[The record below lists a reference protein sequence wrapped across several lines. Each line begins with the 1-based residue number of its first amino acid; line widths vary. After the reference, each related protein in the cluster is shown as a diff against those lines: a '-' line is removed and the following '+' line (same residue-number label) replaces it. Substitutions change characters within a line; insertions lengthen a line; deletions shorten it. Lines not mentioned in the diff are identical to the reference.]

1 MKSNHTK
8 LSYIERDF
16 MGFIFRWP
24 SSSLAIPPQQYTMMM
39 IMTMTMMVMVAMII
53 MIVMTKQM
61 VDLIWWWSGMPTAY
75 FSGTFAPTT
84 LLQVKAAIQGFS
96 HVGLLYRN
104 YSILLDI
111 QSRFISRP
119 NICYI
124 YEKQGNQGYQIV
136 PSSLSLSPYSGDQGS
151 GLLT

>member
-39 IMTMTMMVMVAMII
+39 IMTNAMMVMVAMII

-61 VDLIWWWSGMPTAY
+61 VDLIWWWAGMPTAY

-119 NICYI
+119 NILTLEYACLCVCVCVCDQ
-124 YEKQGNQGYQIV
+124 KT
-136 PSSLSLSPYSGDQGS
+136 PSNTLSTAAPKLDSG
-151 GLLT
+151 

>member
-1 MKSNHTK
+1 
-8 LSYIERDF
+8 
-16 MGFIFRWP
+16 
-24 SSSLAIPPQQYTMMM
+24 
-39 IMTMTMMVMVAMII
+39 
-53 MIVMTKQM
+53 
-61 VDLIWWWSGMPTAY
+61 MPTAY

-119 NICYI
+119 NILTLEYACLCVCVCVCEVNLTI
-124 YEKQGNQGYQIV
+124 AHLRIALLGGNPEVGNSEYMDHQNCPPQ
-136 PSSLSLSPYSGDQGS
+136 
-151 GLLT
+151 LT